1 MDFQSVYPVPVFDSL
16 PGGDSTYDDD
26 FLSTFLVETS
36 TYEYNDFIPPEDQSM
51 SGVGQPGS
59 SSPGPAAG
67 AAARPIPS
75 VIAPVI
81 AESSAPNTTSSIT
94 HAHDSYTSELPKP
107 GVKRV
112 ADTPLQAEVPPAHLQ
127 PEIAAAPAAATTSS
141 TSLRQTP
148 VASAAPAAPPP
159 ADESL
164 DGEEDKL
171 AKARERNRIH
181 AKKSRLR
188 KKFFVDSLKRNVD
201 RLEAEN
207 RQLRQFIA
215 QQISTGSTTT
225 APNEPTGTCSMPSHT
240 TPALSASD
248 IMAGEGRQA
257 NRTLGHADFALM
269 KALSSA
275 QQNFVLTDPNLP
287 DNPIVFASPGF
298 FSLTGYSSKDV
309 IGRNC
314 RLLQGPGTEPDTVKK
329 LREGILGARDTT
341 ACLINYRKD
350 GTPFWNNV
358 FVAPLC
364 GVDGSVVNF
373 VGVQCPVSDEMA
385 RQLLAEQAAAE
396 AHGDGAARAAAS
408 AIQKAA
414 AEANDAVDAAMK

>member
-1 MDFQSVYPVPVFDSL
+1 MDFQSAYPVPVFDSL
-16 PGGDSTYDDD
+16 PGDFSYDDD
-26 FLSTFLVETS
+26 FLSTFLPEPS
-36 TYEYNDFIPPEDQSM
+36 TYEYSGFIAAEDQASA
-51 SGVGQPGS
+51 SDQAS
-59 SSPGPAAG
+59 
-67 AAARPIPS
+67 AAARPVPA
-75 VIAPVI
+75 VIAPVV
-81 AESSAPNTTSSIT
+81 AEESMPASSTGT
-94 HAHDSYTSELPKP
+94 AHLDGPSDIELPKP
-107 GVKRV
+107 GVKR
-112 ADTPLQAEVPPAHLQ
+112 AAGAPLQPARTEQ
-127 PEIAAAPAAATTSS
+127 PAPAAA
-141 TSLRQTP
+141 
-148 VASAAPAAPPP
+148 AGGAATAKAARLATPP
-159 ADESL
+159 ADESV
-164 DGEEDKL
+164 DDEQDKL

-201 RLEAEN
+201 RLEQEN

-215 QQISTGSTTT
+215 QQISSGAAAPGAAGPSVFTEGS
-225 APNEPTGTCSMPSHT
+225 AASSDAHT
-240 TPALSASD
+240 LEASE

-257 NRTLGHADFALM
+257 NRTLVHADFALM

-298 FSLTGYSSKDV
+298 FSLTGYSSKEV

-314 RLLQGPGTEPDTVKK
+314 RLLQGPGTNPDTVKK
-329 LREGILGARDTT
+329 LREGILNARDTA

-373 VGVQCPVSDEMA
+373 VGVQCPVSAEMA
-385 RQLLAEQAAAE
+385 RQLLAEQAAAQSSS
-396 AHGDGAARAAAS
+396 DAAACAAPS
-408 AIQKAA
+408 AIQNAA
-414 AEANDAVDAAMK
+414 AEADAAVDAAMQ